1 MTCIE
6 IMKHLVAIAQKY
18 DWNDIKVYIAEIGWE
33 PEWMCD
39 YIDDS
44 EVEVLSICDIRR
56 INEVMISVFEIAHN
70 KRVNWAERRALRDY

>member
-39 YIDDS
+39 YMEDP
-44 EVEVLSICDIRR
+44 EAETLSIYDNRR
-56 INEVMISVFEIAHN
+56 INNMLVSAFEIAHN
-70 KRVNWAERRALRDY
+70 KRFNRTTCRDLLDY